1 MAARGFDPG
10 ARGDQGRRGGIS
22 VSSGRSAALVAAPA
36 APPIARARFPDLL
49 VTGLELERSVG
60 VDAFSDRVLA
70 TLESVAEATGY
81 LFAANLASLDRLVR
95 EAADRRDIVAL
106 QALTEQRVEAMRLRD
121 ALEKDL
127 HALRDAASPPSAHDA
142 ASSRGTGD

>member
-1 MAARGFDPG
+1 M
-10 ARGDQGRRGGIS
+10 
-22 VSSGRSAALVAAPA
+22 
-36 APPIARARFPDLL
+36 
-49 VTGLELERSVG
+49 
-60 VDAFSDRVLA
+60 DAFSDRVLA

-142 ASSRGTGD
+142 APSRGTGD